1 VRVVVSWLREF
12 ARIDAPPDTIAERL
26 AGAGFEVAGIDP
38 APEPVIDFEITANR
52 PDCLS
57 VLGLAREAAVAF
69 DAPFADPIA
78 QRRAAGGS
86 DGPPGGATVAS
97 GTGRTAR
104 FGAGGVSLDIH
115 LEEPEVCARYA
126 ALVARVRVGPSPERI
141 ARRLA
146 AAGVRPINNVVDV
159 TNYVMIERGHPT
171 HAFDLERLEGRALRI
186 RRARPGEAIRTL
198 DGVDRRLDPE
208 TLVIADGSRP
218 QAVAGVMGG
227 AASEVSAATRLVAVE
242 SAWFLPRAVRR
253 AARRLDLRTE
263 ASARFERGADPEAP
277 VAALQRV
284 AELLAATGAGE
295 PLGPPLDLYPAP
307 PAPVAIDF
315 RRDEIARL
323 LGAAID
329 DRDVERILQGLG
341 FVLSP
346 HERGWR
352 VVVPTWRP
360 DVARPADLVEEV
372 ARHYGYD
379 RLPTTFPPLVTPPPP
394 PDARVARDRLARRAL
409 TAAGFTEAVTFTF
422 VARAAAAPFAAGGEA
437 VAIANPLA
445 ETFAVLRP
453 SLLPGLLDALAYN
466 RRRGRPDVRLFE
478 IGACFPPGGRET
490 RRVAFVWSGRAVPE
504 HWSGGARA
512 VDFFDASGAAAH
524 LCAAF
529 GVAAQTAPAAAPGFV
544 DGRTARLAASDGAS
558 SVTLGLVGQVAPAL
572 LEARDVPASVEVY
585 AAELDL
591 ELLGRLA
598 AARDAIR
605 VVPPPRHPAIVRD
618 LAVHVPESLPA
629 ADVRGTIRAA
639 APATLVE
646 LVEFDRYQGPGV
658 PDGRVSLA
666 FHLTFRAPDRTLTDA
681 EVDAAMETIVRALA
695 ERHGAV
701 RR

>member
-1 VRVVVSWLREF
+1 
-12 ARIDAPPDTIAERL
+12 
-26 AGAGFEVAGIDP
+26 
-38 APEPVIDFEITANR
+38 NR

-86 DGPPGGATVAS
+86 DGPPGGATAAS

-115 LEEPEVCARYA
+115 LEEPELCARYA

-146 AAGVRPINNVVDV
+146 AAGIRPINNVVDV

-186 RRARPGEAIRTL
+186 RRARPGETIRTL

-263 ASARFERGADPEAP
+263 ASARFERGADLGAP
-277 VAALQRV
+277 VVALRRV

-307 PAPVAIDF
+307 AAP
-315 RRDEIARL
+315 REIVFPRAEIPRL
-323 LGAAID
+323 LGAAIAD
-329 DRDVERILQGLG
+329 DEVERILRGLG
-341 FVLSP
+341 FRLSP
-346 HERGWR
+346 RQDGWR
-352 VVVPTWRP
+352 VGVPTWRP

-372 ARHYGYD
+372 ARHHGYD
-379 RLPTTFPPLVTPPPP
+379 RLPTTFPPLTTPPAP
-394 PDARVARDRLARRAL
+394 PDPRVSQDRLARRVL

-422 VARAAAAPFAAGGEA
+422 IARAAAAPFLPQGEA
-437 VAIANPLA
+437 IALANPLA

-453 SLLPGLLDALAYN
+453 SLVPGLLDALAHN
-466 RRRGRPDVRLFE
+466 RRRGRQDVRLFE
-478 IGACFPPGGRET
+478 IGAGFPPGDGER

-512 VDFFDASGAAAH
+512 VDFFDASGAAVH
-524 LCAAF
+524 LCTAF
-529 GVAAQTAPAAAPGFV
+529 GVPVRLAPGSAPYLV
-544 DGRTARLAASDGAS
+544 EGRTARLVAGDDAAPIA
-558 SVTLGLVGQVAPAL
+558 LGLVGQIAPSL
-572 LEARDVPASVEVY
+572 VEARDVPRSVEVF
-585 AAELDL
+585 AAEIDL
-591 ELLGRLA
+591 EQLGRLGA
-598 AARDAIR
+598 GRDLVR
-605 VVPPPRHPAIVRD
+605 VEPPPRHPAVVRD
-618 LAVHVPESLPA
+618 LAVHVPETLPA

-646 LVEFDRYQGPGV
+646 IVEFDRYQGPGV
-658 PDGRVSLA
+658 PEGRVSLA
-666 FHLTFRAPDRTLTDA
+666 FHLTFRAPDRTLVDA
-681 EVDAAMETIVRALA
+681 EVDAAMAAIVEALV